1 MAKIVLGMGTSHGP
15 MLSTPPEQ
23 WGQRAIFDRG
33 IMHHYKGR
41 TWSFDAL
48 AEARKDG
55 HFEREI
61 DMETWRRRSAACRAA
76 LDRLAAIWAEA
87 KPDVAVIVGND
98 HMEMFDEST
107 VPAFSVFRGTTINN
121 NPWIPERI
129 ARAAPGVAIA
139 IPGHIPP
146 GGAHHEGVPGLG
158 LRITQ
163 SLTADGFD
171 VASMTQMPK
180 DETPHAYGF
189 VYRQIM
195 KDRVVPNVPLAINTY
210 YAPNQPTIRRC
221 YDFGKALARAI
232 ASWDSDA
239 KVALIGSGGLSHF
252 VIDESVDN
260 AFLDAMK
267 TRSIDQLAAL
277 GEPIFQSGTS
287 EIKNWIPVAGAM
299 AELGY
304 PVDIVDY
311 VPCYRSIAGTGNAMG
326 FVAWRGPEA

>member
-41 TWSFDAL
+41 MWSFDAL
-48 AEARKDG
+48 AEERKDG

-61 DMETWRRRSAACRAA
+61 DLETWRRRHAACRAA
-76 LDRLAAIWAEA
+76 LDRLAAIYAEA

-98 HMEMFDEST
+98 HMEMFEESA
-107 VPAFSVFRGTTINN
+107 VPAFSVCWGAAIENH
-121 NPWIPERI
+121 PWTDERI
-129 ARAAPGVAIA
+129 AKAAPGVAIA
-139 IPGHIPP
+139 VPGHVPP
-146 GGAHHEGVPGLG
+146 GGARYQGQPALG
-158 LRITQ
+158 RHIVEAV
-163 SLTADGFD
+163 TAGGFD
-171 VASMTQMPK
+171 VASLTAMPK
-180 DETPHAYGF
+180 NETPHAYGF

-195 KDRVVPNVPLAINTY
+195 KDRVVPNVPVAINTY
-210 YAPNQPTIRRC
+210 YAPNQPTVRRC

-232 ASWDSDA
+232 QSWDSDA
-239 KVALIGSGGLSHF
+239 RVALIGSGGLSHF
-252 VIDESVDN
+252 VIDESVDQ
-260 AFLDAMK
+260 AFFDAVR
-267 TRSIDQLAAL
+267 TRRIDALAAL

-299 AELGY
+299 AELDY
-304 PVDIVDY
+304 APEIVDY

-326 FVAWRGPEA
+326 FVAWRPSDV